1 LARLVIDPGAGSE
14 WRPISWETLLAP
26 FTRSPNPWVA
36 ETSAAWLDHLSTALP
51 IVNARTRWNR
61 LRPGDPIPLVM
72 RARMSWVYS
81 RLKPPAPLVADFMAS
96 GGNKAWVA
104 RIQMPAPAA
113 GYVVAA
119 EIEDPSGRSWP
130 ARFESNGPNPVTGPR
145 VWVGLRQHGVDGS
158 EGFNWDYLAALWPL
172 MRSACNDWMA
182 TRPGLPAAH
191 DRAAWHRIG
200 APLGLIKP
208 GATALPVQY
217 GGAAGTRAAADGRG
231 LDLAA
236 HLAKLLALRD
246 PGLPWHTIRL
256 PIGDLAGALGTAGGI
271 IAKIAGDV
279 ILLAQTEIGE
289 LSDADP
295 ARGGSSAMAHKANPV
310 AAVCARA
317 CPHRGPGLHPIRW
330 RGCLRHRRTLRWAG
344 PERRRVH
351 GYPMGHRAL
360 RTAALPILS
369 LSPASR
375 CLMPPWSAAKVESR
389 TSALAG
395 HHGRLG
401 RCRAAVRAG
410 DTRQDNKR
418 PTVSTETVGL
428 STGICVSGR
437 ARGIRSFARSSAGR
451 SMAG

>member
-1 LARLVIDPGAGSE
+1 MARLVIDPGAGSE

-36 ETSAAWLDHLSTALP
+36 ETSAAWLDHLSTALS

-72 RARMSWVYS
+72 LARMSWVYS

-113 GYVVAA
+113 VYVVAA

-217 GGAAGTRAAADGRG
+217 GGAAGTRAPADGRG

-246 PGLPWHTIRL
+246 PGLPWHTVRL

-289 LSDADP
+289 LSDADR

-317 CPHRGPGLHPIRW
+317 CAHRGPGLVATLLGAMEQEHQRAAGAW
-330 RGCLRHRRTLRWAG
+330 HSEWRTLCDLLVATGSAAAWLRDCL
-344 PERRRVH
+344 EHLVVH
-351 GYPMGHRAL
+351 PDRMAQNLTANLQGVGTGDA
-360 RTAALPILS
+360 AAL
-369 LSPASR
+369 
-375 CLMPPWSAAKVESR
+375 
-389 TSALAG
+389 TGFALQEHA
-395 HHGRLG
+395 
-401 RCRAAVRAG
+401 
-410 DTRQDNKR
+410 R
-418 PTVSTETVGL
+418 P
-428 STGICVSGR
+428 R
-437 ARGIRSFARSSAGR
+437 
-451 SMAG
+451 